1 MATPNRRRIS
11 TALQTQLLL
20 ACIPLALS
28 ACGGGGGG
36 GGTGGGGL
44 QADLVIT
51 PTNAKPVAADAL
63 DNATNIDAAR
73 SGSDFILSA
82 QVAPGALPARGSVPL
97 VAAVRALVSK
107 RGPGSGM
114 AMGAAVEG
122 TMPCT
127 ESGSVHVTGEVARD
141 DGLVA
146 GDHVTLTASG
156 CHESVGGVPTMMSG
170 GLTVTVASG
179 SMLPGSPFPHHVVM
193 TIHATNFGVTAGGES
208 STTSGDMVFDFTES
222 GDSHGNVVLTG
233 TSLASSVT
241 TAGGTRSF
249 TMRDYRQAVA
259 FASGSNSF
267 TVTGDFESLNSRL
280 GTAPVNYRV
289 STPAAMVIADP
300 SGNVTAGSLRVDGKQ
315 SALLLTVTATNSF
328 SLQVD
333 ANGDGSFETVNTT
346 TLDELRSLR

>member
-1 MATPNRRRIS
+1 MATRTRRRIS
-11 TALQTQLLL
+11 TALQTQVLLV
-20 ACIPLALS
+20 CIPLALS

-36 GGTGGGGL
+36 GGGGGAGL

-51 PTNAKPVAADAL
+51 PANAKPVAADAL

-73 SGSDFILSA
+73 GGSEFILSA
-82 QVAPGALPARGSVPL
+82 QVAPNALPARGSVPL

-107 RGPGSGM
+107 RAPASGM
-114 AMGAAVEG
+114 PMGVAIER

-127 ESGSVHVTGEVARD
+127 EAGSVHVTGDVAGD
-141 DGLVA
+141 SGLVA

-156 CHESVGGVPTMMSG
+156 CRESVGGVATMMSG
-170 GLTVTVASG
+170 GLTLTVASG

-193 TIHATNFGVTAGGES
+193 TIHAAGFGVTAGGES
-208 STTSGDMVFDFTES
+208 STTNGDMVFDLTETS
-222 GDSHGNVVLTG
+222 ESQGNVVLTG
-233 TSLASSVT
+233 SSLASSVT

-259 FASGSNSF
+259 FSSGSNSF

-289 STPAAMVIADP
+289 STPTAMVIADP

-315 SALLLTVTATNSF
+315 SALLLSVTAINSF

-333 ANGDGSFETVNTT
+333 ANGDGTFETVTPT
-346 TLDELRSLR
+346 TLEELRSLR